1 MPYCL
6 TIQDDENESQL
17 FFHDMR
23 KAQLKQHDLLV
34 EKINDY
40 SRKCDEIS
48 IYFGAVPVMYLQNI
62 VNTII
67 KQAYADEEHK
77 YEIILSQIVFE
88 DGLMC

>member
-40 SRKCDEIS
+40 SNACDEIN
-48 IYFGAVPVMYLQNI
+48 IIFGAIPVMYLQNI

-67 KQAYADEEHK
+67 KTDYVDDEHK
-77 YEIILSQIVFE
+77 YNIILSQIVFE
-88 DGLMC
+88 DDLMH